1 MRACVDVGEGGTLGE
16 RLLQGLVL
24 PVASIQLDWPRLQ
37 FLKLIINSGLLLDS

>member
-24 PVASIQLDWPRLQ
+24 PDASIQLDWPRLQ